1 MMLCFQVFDNIL
13 LAQEK
18 VSESKISAMNLM
30 EVGGALHK
38 NKKINN
44 RFL

>member
-30 EVGGALHK
+30 EVGGAQEQK
-38 NKKINN
+38 D
-44 RFL
+44 